1 MIYKFNKKSLTY
13 ENISN
18 RVVLVCVLII
28 LVLTSIFAF
37 IGLKRINDVSN
48 ISNETKAIIIKENT
62 KFSKDK
68 LKEYILDLNI
78 RFPHIVFAQAIL
90 ETNEFKSNL
99 FKENS
104 NLFGMK
110 EATKRPTTNSG
121 VENGHAYYNSWRESV
136 QDYAMF
142 AAAYLNNLKTE
153 EEYFQYLRANYA
165 EDSEYVE
172 KLKKIIKEF
181 NTINLV
187 NSK

>member
-18 RVVLVCVLII
+18 RVILICVLIV
-28 LVLTSIFAF
+28 LVLMSFFAF
-37 IGLKRINDVSN
+37 IALSKLNDIRY
-48 ISNETKAIIIKENT
+48 ISGETKAIIIKENT

-78 RFPHIVFAQAIL
+78 RFPHIVFAQAVL
-90 ETNEFKSNL
+90 ESGNFKSEI
-99 FKENS
+99 FKTNH
-104 NLFGMK
+104 NLFGLK
-110 EATKRPTTNSG
+110 IATRRPSTANG
-121 VENGHAYYNSWRESV
+121 EENGHAYYDNWRESV

-142 AAAYLNNLKTE
+142 QAAYLNDIKTE

-187 NSK
+187 NSN